1 VEIEI
6 YSDVVCP
13 WCYLGVTR
21 LFAALATL
29 EQDVVLRWRAFQLNP
44 DAPRQASPL
53 MVWLAPRFGGVDR
66 ARQAVA
72 HVRGLAEAEGLTL
85 DFDRALI
92 ANTFDAHR
100 LLWFA
105 DQPQTVFFGA
115 GPDTQAE
122 LADALYRA
130 HFADGLD
137 VGSPDVLVELAE
149 QVGLDGERVAQ
160 LLDSNEGTADVRSQI
175 AAAHD
180 LGITSVPTFVFAG
193 KYAVTGAQETATFR
207 HALEEIARRE
217 GMAPTLSMFIPQQ
230 RPAGSPTPRDR
241 DDPLSRRS

>member
-21 LFAALATL
+21 LLASLATL
-29 EQDVVLRWRAFQLNP
+29 ERDVVLRWRAFQLNP
-44 DAPRQASPL
+44 DAPRQAAPL
-53 MVWLAPRFGGVDR
+53 MAWLAPRFGGEDR

-72 HVRGLAEAEGLTL
+72 HVRGLAQAEGLIL

-130 HFADGLD
+130 HFARGLD

-149 QVGLDGERVAQ
+149 GVGLDGDRVRQ
-160 LLDSNEGTADVRSQI
+160 LLDSNEGIADVRSQI

-193 KYAVTGAQETATFR
+193 KYAVTGAQETATLR
-207 HALEEIARRE
+207 NVLDEVARRE
-217 GMAPTLSMFIPQQ
+217 GMIPTLSMFIPQQ
-230 RPAGSPTPRDR
+230 RPAASPTTPSPADHDR
-241 DDPLSRRS
+241 